1 MNAQLH
7 SELRKLTTTRTTA
20 VLMLAAVAMSLFGV
34 FTEGLSAPVDELVG
48 GGQQRMLLGQVTSVA
63 AFFATLA
70 GLLAVTSEYRY
81 GTIRF
86 TRVFEPRRHVVLA
99 AKLAAVG
106 LVGIVFAFLCV
117 AVAFGAGPAI
127 FTVRDIDV
135 AVTSSDTLVLVLG
148 PFAASALS
156 AMIGVAV
163 GTLVRNQVGAL
174 VAFFAYGL
182 LVDALLFAALPS
194 VGRLLPGQAGN
205 ALVGQLNEDFVAP
218 GVAAVVLAAWTLAFV
233 VAALARDECTD
244 V

>member
-7 SELRKLTTTRTTA
+7 SEVRKLTTTRTTA
-20 VLMLAAVAMSLFGV
+20 VLLLAAVAMSLFGV

-48 GGQQRMLLGQVTSVA
+48 SDEQRMLLGQVTSVA
-63 AFFATLA
+63 VFFATLA
-70 GLLAVTSEYRY
+70 GLLAVTSEHRY

-86 TRVFEPRRHVVLA
+86 TLVFEPRRQVVLA
-99 AKLAAVG
+99 AKLAAAG
-106 LVGIVFAFLCV
+106 FVGIVFAFLCV
-117 AVAFGAGPAI
+117 AVAFGAGPALL
-127 FTVRDIDV
+127 TVRDIDI
-135 AVTSSDTLVLVLG
+135 TLTGSDTLVLVVG
-148 PFAASALS
+148 PFGASALS
-156 AMIGVAV
+156 AMIGVAI

-205 ALVGQLNEDFVAP
+205 ALVGQLDEDFVAP
-218 GVAAVVLAAWTLAFV
+218 GQAAVVLAAWTLALV
-233 VAALARDECTD
+233 VAALGRDECTD